1 MPATVRAPTRRAG
14 DPARATEGLEG
25 SLIATVAPVFR
36 HLLAHARRHRAWQ
49 SGLTYQQYN
58 VLRIIDTEGPSPP
71 AEVARR
77 LMVSAPVVTRLA
89 ATLVETRLLERRPDP
104 KDRRAV
110 RLALTPLGRRRSR
123 AMRRDLLA
131 AARELLEPLP
141 EERRASVAAALDELQ
156 VLLPPH
162 SAPRR

>member
-1 MPATVRAPTRRAG
+1 MRASSRQAPSGPATAA
-14 DPARATEGLEG
+14 DGLEG
-25 SLIATVAPVFR
+25 SLIATVAKVFR
-36 HLLAHARRHRAWQ
+36 HLLAHARRYRAWQ
-49 SGLTYQQYN
+49 TGLTYQQYN

-77 LMVSAPVVTRLA
+77 LLVSAPVITRLA
-89 ATLVETRLLERRPDP
+89 STLVEARLLERRPDP
-104 KDRRAV
+104 KDRRAI

-131 AARELLEPLP
+131 AAHELLEPLP
-141 EERRASVAAALDELQ
+141 QGRRASVAAALDELQ
-156 VLLPPH
+156 VLLPEH